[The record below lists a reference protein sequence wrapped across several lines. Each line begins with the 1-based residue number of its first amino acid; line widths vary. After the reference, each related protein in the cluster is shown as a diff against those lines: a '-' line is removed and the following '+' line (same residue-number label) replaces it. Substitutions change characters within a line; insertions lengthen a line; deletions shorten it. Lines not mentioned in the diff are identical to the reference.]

1 MKFLEKYGFTK
12 EDIDEFID
20 NTPKKIQEAI
30 EQNSELVEVNL
41 KYVKDLGTSV
51 YKEIFINYPD
61 MFLLDA
67 SVFEKM
73 FSQYE
78 TDELVES
85 LNNNFKV
92 AEYL

>member
-1 MKFLEKYGFTK
+1 MNFLEKYGFTP
-12 EDIDEFID
+12 EDIEEFLD
-20 NTPKKIQEAI
+20 NTPQKIQDAI
-30 EQNSELVEVNL
+30 KEHEDLVETNL
-41 KYVKDLGTSV
+41 KFVKDLGTSV

-61 MFLLDA
+61 IFLLDA
-67 SVFEKM
+67 SVFEKT

-78 TDELVES
+78 TAELIES

>member
-1 MKFLEKYGFTK
+1 MKFLEKYGFAP
-12 EDIDEFID
+12 EDIEEFLD
-20 NTPKKIQEAI
+20 NTPKKMQDAI
-30 EQNSELVEVNL
+30 KENSELVEVNL

-61 MFLLDA
+61 IFLLDA

-78 TDELVES
+78 TDELIES

>member
-12 EDIDEFID
+12 EDIEEFVN
-20 NTPKKIQEAI
+20 NTPKKMQEAI
-30 EQNSELVEVNL
+30 EQNAELVEVNL

-61 MFLLDA
+61 IFLLDA
-67 SVFEKM
+67 SVFEKT

>member
-1 MKFLEKYGFTK
+1 MKFLEKYGFTP
-12 EDIDEFID
+12 EDIEEFID
-20 NTPKKIQEAI
+20 NTPKKMREVI
-30 EQNSELVEVNL
+30 EQNTELVEMNL
-41 KYVKDLGTSV
+41 KYIKDLGTSV

-61 MFLLDA
+61 IFLLDA

-78 TDELVES
+78 TDELIES

>member
-1 MKFLEKYGFTK
+1 MNFLEKYGFTP
-12 EDIDEFID
+12 EDIEEFID
-20 NTPKKIQEAI
+20 NTPKKMQDAI
-30 EQNSELVEVNL
+30 KKNSELVEVNL
-41 KYVKDLGTSV
+41 KYVKDLGTAV

-61 MFLLDA
+61 IFLLDA
-67 SVFEKM
+67 SVFEKT

-78 TDELVES
+78 TSELIES

>member
-12 EDIDEFID
+12 EDIDESID
-20 NTPKKIQEAI
+20 NTAKKMQEAI

>member
-20 NTPKKIQEAI
+20 NTPKKMQEAI

-67 SVFEKM
+67 SVFERM